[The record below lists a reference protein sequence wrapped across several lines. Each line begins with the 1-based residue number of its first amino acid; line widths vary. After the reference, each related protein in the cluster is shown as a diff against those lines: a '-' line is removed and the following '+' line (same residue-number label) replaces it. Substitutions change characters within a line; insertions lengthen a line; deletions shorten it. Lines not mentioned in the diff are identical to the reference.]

1 MDDELTRIREK
12 RMQEMREKMRE
23 PPKAVVTHVDETHF
37 QEFIKTNQYAVVDFW
52 AEWCGPCRRI
62 SPIMEELSMEF
73 SGKVAF
79 GKVNTDDN
87 RNLAMQFNISAI
99 RRSCSSQTG
108 SSSKELLVHTQ
119 KMRSGR
125 RSAGN
130 SLSDEKSRRSGDFF
144 YCGVR
149 SFALSFAA
157 MIKSFWVSPPAG

>member
-99 RRSCSSQTG
+99 PAVLLFSNGQLVERIIGAYPKDAFREKIRRKFTI
-108 SSSKELLVHTQ
+108 
-119 KMRSGR
+119 R
-125 RSAGN
+125 
-130 SLSDEKSRRSGDFF
+130 
-144 YCGVR
+144 
-149 SFALSFAA
+149 
-157 MIKSFWVSPPAG
+157 